1 MTKDSNGINHTNGEA
16 EHRDLVDSMSPFLD
30 NGNPKVGIFWYDVA
44 NQSLFGVEK
53 MDAEQ
58 ATACA
63 TRKFNDKLTGL
74 VRVVSIEG
82 SDACTCCG
90 THPPMTGMV
99 GLVKIFKAEKHKEGT
114 LIYFLCGRLAM
125 AKIQKC
131 WQELTGA
138 VQLLSLKDEE
148 IRQGVERLQAENKE
162 LRDKLALAEER
173 WVNEIAPQLLAKAE
187 LKENIKIV
195 EAHFEDISA
204 DAAKKLTQKL
214 VEEPQAQVTVFYKQK
229 NRLNYILAKGT
240 AVSVSCRE
248 RIAVLNKELNGH
260 GGGND
265 NMAQGSSAV
274 SD

>member
-1 MTKDSNGINHTNGEA
+1 MYQKSNRNLLMLSKPGFWQADIQRDRRGLECARASAALENEIRPHMILINT
-16 EHRDLVDSMSPFLD
+16 MSAF
-30 NGNPKVGIFWYDVA
+30 VG
-44 NQSLFGVEK
+44 
-53 MDAEQ
+53 
-58 ATACA
+58 
-63 TRKFNDKLTGL
+63 TRL
-74 VRVVSIEG
+74 
-82 SDACTCCG
+82 
-90 THPPMTGMV
+90 
-99 GLVKIFKAEKHKEGT
+99 
-114 LIYFLCGRLAM
+114 
-125 AKIQKC
+125 
-131 WQELTGA
+131 
-138 VQLLSLKDEE
+138 DEE
-148 IRQGVERLQAENKE
+148 IKSGVARLQAENKE

-187 LKENIKIV
+187 LKDDIKIV
-195 EAHFEDISA
+195 EVHFEDISA

-229 NRLNYILAKGT
+229 NRLNYILARGA